1 MRILAIITLLLT
13 AQFLCAK
20 QDIKS
25 NVYRDGDRAC
35 MVGDSI
41 TAGGWYT
48 STIMLYYATRFPH
61 EKIDFRNIG
70 ISGDGCHGILW
81 RMDWDIVPQLD
92 KSKAVTVLM
101 IGMNDVGR
109 NKFSDSERR
118 KLGADGLQ
126 RKIDATRKNYA
137 DNLAKVVD
145 ALADNSRKLVVF
157 TPSIYDQTAKIEC
170 ENLFGVN
177 DELVKF
183 GEIGKSLA
191 AKKSNAATVDMSDEM
206 LKVNGALQAKEGA
219 DKTIVGRDRVHPS
232 FTGAL
237 VMLNRWLK
245 DFKEPSTV
253 SEIALNAKS
262 GKLLQSFNTDISN
275 LKFSKGKISF
285 DSQAEA
291 LPFPVESKSAG
302 IDAYLKF
309 QEIFNREILKIE
321 GLEKGIYRLKIDGQT
336 VGEYDDASLAKGVNL
351 AANTNTPQYKQAE
364 NVYKLC
370 SKFRGEAA
378 KYRSIFMIEL
388 FNRKIMDK
396 LDIDGKIEFAKKKF
410 ESGSEKNGFVNN
422 AYKNYATNK
431 KKQRAMFE
439 NLLEINEQI
448 YRAAKPKMHS
458 YELAKTN

>member
-157 TPSIYDQTAKIEC
+157 TPSIYDQTAKMEC

-262 GKLLQSFNTDISN
+262 GKASAKLQYGHIQS
-275 LKFSKGKISF
+275 
-285 DSQAEA
+285 
-291 LPFPVESKSAG
+291 
-302 IDAYLKF
+302 
-309 QEIFNREILKIE
+309 
-321 GLEKGIYRLKIDGQT
+321 
-336 VGEYDDASLAKGVNL
+336 
-351 AANTNTPQYKQAE
+351 
-364 NVYKLC
+364 
-370 SKFRGEAA
+370 
-378 KYRSIFMIEL
+378 
-388 FNRKIMDK
+388 
-396 LDIDGKIEFAKKKF
+396 
-410 ESGSEKNGFVNN
+410 
-422 AYKNYATNK
+422 
-431 KKQRAMFE
+431 
-439 NLLEINEQI
+439 
-448 YRAAKPKMHS
+448 
-458 YELAKTN
+458 